1 MKRAIS
7 THDRGNNASGRE
19 LTSVDNST
27 MSIKEVAGALN
38 FPDQS
43 FFGRYLRQ
51 YAGMSPSRY
60 REASHP
66 NG

>member
-19 LTSVDNST
+19 FTSVDNPS

-43 FFGRYLRQ
+43 FFGRYFRQ
-51 YAGMSPSRY
+51 
-60 REASHP
+60 
-66 NG
+66 